1 MDIISR
7 PLYLNHI
14 ISRLNRGMMLILV
27 GQRRV
32 GKSFVLRELK
42 NWLQENRPN
51 SNLVYINKELLDYG
65 DITTARE
72 LYDYAIPRL
81 PKGEENYL
89 LIDEVQDIKDFENAL
104 RSLHAEDR
112 CQIVATGSNAYVFS
126 SELGTRL
133 SGRYIEIP
141 IYNLNYKEFLEFHG
155 LADSDES
162 LISFL
167 SIGGLPGLR
176 LFDIK
181 DDAQVRDYLQGVYST
196 VMYKDVVTREKVRNV
211 PFIENLAKFIADNI
225 GKLISVRNIA
235 NTMTSFG
242 EKISTGSTSTYAMY
256 LVNALLINEVYRFD
270 IHGKKLFEQNFKY
283 YFSDHG
289 IRNLLCGF
297 NLRKNI
303 EKVIE
308 NVIYLHLLQ
317 QGFDVKVGVLQKGE
331 IDFIA
336 GKGED
341 KIYIQAT
348 YHLDNE
354 ETVDREFGNLALIR
368 DYYPKYVVSMD
379 PLPGTPAKFPGI
391 KHIHLRQFLLNPL
404 N

>member
-1 MDIISR
+1 MEIISR

-133 SGRYIEIP
+133 SGRDR
-141 IYNLNYKEFLEFHG
+141 K
-155 LADSDES
+155 S
-162 LISFL
+162 
-167 SIGGLPGLR
+167 
-176 LFDIK
+176 
-181 DDAQVRDYLQGVYST
+181 
-196 VMYKDVVTREKVRNV
+196 VV
-211 PFIENLAKFIADNI
+211 
-225 GKLISVRNIA
+225 
-235 NTMTSFG
+235 
-242 EKISTGSTSTYAMY
+242 
-256 LVNALLINEVYRFD
+256 
-270 IHGKKLFEQNFKY
+270 
-283 YFSDHG
+283 
-289 IRNLLCGF
+289 
-297 NLRKNI
+297 
-303 EKVIE
+303 
-308 NVIYLHLLQ
+308 
-317 QGFDVKVGVLQKGE
+317 
-331 IDFIA
+331 
-336 GKGED
+336 
-341 KIYIQAT
+341 
-348 YHLDNE
+348 
-354 ETVDREFGNLALIR
+354 
-368 DYYPKYVVSMD
+368 
-379 PLPGTPAKFPGI
+379 
-391 KHIHLRQFLLNPL
+391 
-404 N
+404 